1 LDAKLNNKF
10 LIFLTLGIVAAACS
24 PSPEPDPAQTVNA
37 VANDF
42 VDGYYAQYPEEVYE
56 VGFPNA
62 PADRFGDHSAASL
75 AAWDAQVDGWLGEL
89 NAVDVSSLA
98 GTPEAV
104 TWMFAHERL
113 HALVDRRICRTELWN
128 VSPTWTG
135 WQTTIASTLAVQPV
149 DTPEQRRQALARIQ
163 DLQRFID
170 TEISNLRRGIEEN
183 YLAPNTNVA
192 AVIGQISSLLNSTM
206 DESPFFDPAA
216 RSDNAEFAAEYRRAM
231 EDEVIPAITRYRD
244 FLSNEYE
251 GRDGI
256 GVSNNPDG
264 KACYRAS
271 VRYWSSLDMDPEN
284 IHRTGLS
291 QVGRIRSEMLAVA
304 KESFGTDDLDGLL
317 VELKTNPEYT
327 FASEEE
333 MLEHVEAAVARG
345 KAAVHDWFGHVP
357 DAEMIVVPYPAFEK
371 NSGGGFYAAGTAD
384 GSRPG
389 TYKVGTYNPTS
400 ISKAGQE
407 STAFHEGYPGH
418 HLQISIA
425 LMNESLHPIL
435 RYMYVSGSAE
445 GWALYTETLADEM
458 GLYSSPVT
466 RLGMLSDEAH
476 RAARLVVDPGIH
488 VMGWTRQQ
496 AIDYVLE
503 NTALGIDNVSY
514 EIDRYAAVP
523 GQATSY
529 LLGSLEIQRLRA
541 NAERLLGER
550 FDIRKF
556 HDRVLA
562 NGGVTL
568 PMLAISIDVW
578 IGEQM

>member
-1 LDAKLNNKF
+1 MNNKF
-10 LIFLTLGIVAAACS
+10 LIFLTLSIVAVGCS
-24 PSPEPDPAQTVNA
+24 PSPDPDPAQTVDA
-37 VANDF
+37 VANQF
-42 VDGYYAQYPEEVYE
+42 VEGYYAQYPEEVYE
-56 VGFPNA
+56 VGYPDA

-75 AAWDAQVDGWLGEL
+75 AAWDAQVDGWFGKL
-89 NAVDVSSLA
+89 NEVDVSLLT
-98 GTPEAV
+98 GTPEAI
-104 TWMFAHERL
+104 TWMFARQRL
-113 HALVDRRICRTELWN
+113 QALIDRRICRTELWN

-135 WQTTIASTLAVQPV
+135 WQTTIASTLAIQPV

-163 DLQRFID
+163 DLPRFID

-192 AVIGQISSLLNSTM
+192 AVIGQISSLIDTPLLK
-206 DESPFFDPAA
+206 SPFFDPAL
-216 RSDNAEFAAEYRRAM
+216 RSDDANFVTQYGSLMGAI
-231 EDEVIPAITRYRD
+231 VVPALERYRD
-244 FLSNEYE
+244 FLSDEYA

-264 KACYRAS
+264 KACYKAS
-271 VRYWSSLDMDPEN
+271 VRYWSSLDMDPED

-317 VELKTNPEYT
+317 DELKTNPEYT
-327 FASEEE
+327 FASEED

-345 KAAVHDWFGHVP
+345 EAAVHEWFGYVP
-357 DAEMIVVPYPAFEK
+357 DAKMIVIPFPAFEK
-371 NSGGGFYAAGTAD
+371 NSGGGFYSAGAAD

-418 HLQISIA
+418 HLQVSIA

-435 RYMYVSGSAE
+435 RYMYVSGTAE
-445 GWALYTETLADEM
+445 GWALYTEKLADEM

-503 NTALGIDNVSY
+503 NTALGVDNVSY

-541 NAERLLGER
+541 NAERLLGDR

-556 HDRVLA
+556 HDRILA

-568 PMLAISIDVW
+568 PMLATSIDSW
-578 IGEQM
+578 IAEETL

>member
-10 LIFLTLGIVAAACS
+10 LVFLTLTTIIVACS
-24 PSPEPDPAQTVNA
+24 PPPDADPAQKVNA
-37 VANDF
+37 VANEF

-56 VGFPNA
+56 VGYPDA

-75 AAWDAQVDGWLGEL
+75 AAWDEKVDGWLDEL
-89 NAVDVSSLA
+89 NAVDISSLA

-113 HALVDRRICRTELWN
+113 QALVDRRICRTELWN

-135 WQTTIASTLAVQPV
+135 WQTTITSTLAVQAV
-149 DTPEQRRQALARIQ
+149 DTPEQRQQALGRIQ
-163 DLQRFID
+163 DLRRFID
-170 TEISNLRRGIEEN
+170 TEISNLRRGMEAN
-183 YLAPNTNVA
+183 YRAPNTNVA
-192 AVIGQISSLLNSTM
+192 AVIGQISSLLDAAT
-206 DESPFFDPAA
+206 DDSPFFDPAA
-216 RSDNAEFAAEYRRAM
+216 RSDDGEFIAEYRRLM
-231 EDEVIPAITRYRD
+231 EAEVIPAMTRYRD
-244 FLSNEYE
+244 FLRDGYG

-264 KACYRAS
+264 KACYKAS
-271 VRYWSSLDMDPEN
+271 VRYWSSLDMDPED

-304 KESFGTDDLDGLL
+304 KEYFGTDDLDGLL
-317 VELKTNPEYT
+317 DELKTNSEYT

-357 DAEMIVVPYPAFEK
+357 EAEMIVVPYPAFEK
-371 NSGGGFYAAGTAD
+371 NSGGGFYSAGAAD

-389 TYKVGTYNPTS
+389 TYKVGTFNPTS

-418 HLQISIA
+418 HLQTSIA
-425 LMNESLHPIL
+425 LTNESLHPIL
-435 RYMYVSGSAE
+435 RYMYVSGSSE

-503 NTALGIDNVSY
+503 NTALGVDGVSY

-541 NAERLLGER
+541 NAEQLLGER

-556 HDRVLA
+556 HDRILG

-568 PMLAISIDVW
+568 PMLATSIDVW
-578 IGEQM
+578 IAEEL

>member
-1 LDAKLNNKF
+1 M
-10 LIFLTLGIVAAACS
+10 
-24 PSPEPDPAQTVNA
+24 
-37 VANDF
+37 
-42 VDGYYAQYPEEVYE
+42 YE
-56 VGFPNA
+56 VGYPDA
-62 PADRFGDHSAASL
+62 PIDRFGDHSAASL
-75 AAWDAQVDGWLGEL
+75 AAWDARIDGWLAAL
-89 NAVDVSSLA
+89 NTVDVRSLA
-98 GTPEAV
+98 GTPEAI

-113 HALVDRRICRTELWN
+113 QALVERRICRTELWN

-135 WQTTIASTLAVQPV
+135 WQTTIASTLAVQAV
-149 DTPEQRRQALARIQ
+149 DTQEQRQQALARIQ
-163 DLQRFID
+163 DLRRFID

-183 YLAPNTNVA
+183 FLAPNTNVA
-192 AVIGQISSLLNSTM
+192 AVVGQISSLLDTTM
-206 DESPFFDPAA
+206 DDSPLFDPAA
-216 RSDNAEFAAEYRRAM
+216 RSDNGEFIAEYRRLMAT
-231 EDEVIPAITRYRD
+231 EVIPAMTRYRD

-251 GRDGI
+251 GRSGI

-264 KACYRAS
+264 KACYKAS
-271 VRYWSSLDMDPEN
+271 VRYWSSLDMDPED
-284 IHRTGLS
+284 IHRAGLS
-291 QVGRIRSEMLAVA
+291 QIGRIRSEMLAVA

-317 VELKTNPEYT
+317 DELKTKSEYT

-333 MLEHVEAAVARG
+333 MLEHVKAAVARG
-345 KAAVHDWFGHVP
+345 EAAVREWFGYVP
-357 DAEMIVVPYPAFEK
+357 DAKMIVVPYPAFEK
-371 NSGGGFYAAGTAD
+371 NSGGGFYSAGAAD

-418 HLQISIA
+418 HLQTSIA

-435 RYMYVSGSAE
+435 RYMYVSGSSE

-503 NTALGIDNVSY
+503 NTALGIDNVNY

-541 NAERLLGER
+541 NAEQLLGER

-556 HDRVLA
+556 HDRILA
-562 NGGVTL
+562 NGGITL
-568 PMLAISIDVW
+568 PMLATSIDIW
-578 IGEQM
+578 IEEQL